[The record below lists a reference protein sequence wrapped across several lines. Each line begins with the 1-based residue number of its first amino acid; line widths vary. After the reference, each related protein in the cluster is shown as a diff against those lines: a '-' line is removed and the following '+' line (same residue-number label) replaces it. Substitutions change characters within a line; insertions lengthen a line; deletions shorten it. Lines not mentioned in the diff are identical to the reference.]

1 MQGLI
6 YVITQ
11 EHTMNLENYL
21 EELRRKHFQ
30 LDEKINF
37 EQKQPQFAELEIK
50 LFKKQKLY
58 IKDQIKKIALRV
70 LYN

>member
-1 MQGLI
+1 
-6 YVITQ
+6 
-11 EHTMNLENYL
+11 MNIENYL

-50 LFKKQKLY
+50 LFKKQKLC
-58 IKDQIKKIALRV
+58 IKDQIKKIASRI
-70 LYN
+70 